1 MRNNAQSKN
10 ERKEQEEEEEEKESD
25 MVATLLRLLIN
36 LQRGSRAT
44 VHART

>member
-1 MRNNAQSKN
+1 MRNNAQPKN
-10 ERKEQEEEEEEKESD
+10 ERKEQEEEEEKESD